1 MTFLEAAVAILQ
13 SEARPL
19 HYKRLTE
26 LAIKHQML
34 SHVGR
39 TPEEAMQAQLQNA
52 VRRKNEPH
60 GLVRTQPGTF
70 GLKQY
75 PAEGER
81 PPLPEP
87 AAPEPTPKKKA
98 PAAKA
103 EAPGARAKKAKA
115 PEAKVEAK
123 RGKARKGKAAPEEV
137 APAEEV
143 VGAAEEVSAPSE
155 PAGDEGGGEAPG
167 EHSGTPR
174 AEAALAVE
182 GEPRRKRR
190 RRRGGR
196 GRRRRGPDGAPLPPG
211 EGQAPPSGAH
221 ANGVSVDPEHD
232 HEEDEDENGEALDDA
247 IAVAADQLPAAEP
260 VSALEAVPRTPEAHL
275 APRPAAP
282 VERPAVEGSPASCP
296 AAERPAAERPAAERL
311 AAERPA
317 ADATADR
324 DAGQG
329 PRGDSARLADAAFE
343 ILRGL
348 STGRPMV
355 ASEIIHL
362 AVRRG
367 LLREMN
373 DHGNALRIALFADN
387 RTRAAAGLR
396 PRFRVHGEGRFSL
409 GARTLEPDLAGQER
423 SLQERVDGLRR
434 EVRAAFRRRL
444 QGLAPDRAASV
455 LRVLLEAWGVRDWV
469 PLRREDRTFIALG
482 ARARARER
490 VVAWMVASSLDL
502 PRRAVTDAR
511 EAVRANAA
519 TEAVVVTLGRIGA
532 DALAEASRGGAP
544 VTLLDI
550 DAIVEIAATHGIGIQ
565 RVAMA
570 VELLDAEMFE
580 GLAS

>member
-13 SEARPL
+13 SEGRPL

-75 PAEGER
+75 PPEGER
-81 PPLPEP
+81 TPLPEP
-87 AAPEPTPKKKA
+87 EAPEPAPKKKA
-98 PAAKA
+98 SAAKA
-103 EAPGARAKKAKA
+103 EAPAARAKKAKG
-115 PEAKVEAK
+115 PEPKAEAK
-123 RGKARKGKAAPEEV
+123 RGRARKGKP
-137 APAEEV
+137 
-143 VGAAEEVSAPSE
+143 AAEELAAEGTDAPDQPTEQEREAAVEPLPVEHPGGPPSAEVSA
-155 PAGDEGGGEAPG
+155 
-167 EHSGTPR
+167 
-174 AEAALAVE
+174 AVE

-196 GRRRRGPDGAPLPPG
+196 GRRRRGPDGAPLLIADGQVSPHAPG
-211 EGQAPPSGAH
+211 
-221 ANGVSVDPEHD
+221 ANGVADA
-232 HEEDEDENGEALDDA
+232 HEDDEDDDEGLDEAS
-247 IAVAADQLPAAEP
+247 VAAAEGGTEAEP
-260 VSALEAVPRTPEAHL
+260 VVAAAALEPAQVAEA
-275 APRPAAP
+275 PAAPPPRAAVRPP
-282 VERPAVEGSPASCP
+282 VERPP
-296 AAERPAAERPAAERL
+296 AERPPAEAPPSE
-311 AAERPA
+311 PP
-317 ADATADR
+317 ADR
-324 DAGQG
+324 DGAG

-343 ILRGL
+343 ILRGH

-373 DHGNALRIALFADN
+373 DHGNALRIALYADN

-482 ARARARER
+482 ARARGRER

-502 PRRAVTDAR
+502 SRRAVTDAR

-532 DALAEASRGGAP
+532 DALAEAARGGAP
-544 VTLLDI
+544 VTLLDV
-550 DAIVEIAATHGIGIQ
+550 DAIVELAATHGIGIQ
-565 RVAMA
+565 RVAIA